1 MFLNQLVN
9 DGPAEQI
16 TPILLD
22 ALDLPSTDEAVQQ
35 LMNRLADYV
44 TTIAAGG
51 SSAVRGRVAPL
62 LSWFWWLS
70 EPDEWP
76 VMRDSA
82 TNAFRRLGFTTYEH
96 RDGAAV
102 WEAIPPT
109 GGMFSGSARR
119 QRWKVLA
126 AARDEGRFGLDIS
139 IPERLARVAEA
150 PG

>member
-22 ALDLPSTDEAVQQ
+22 ALDPPSTDEAAQQ

-76 VMRDSA
+76 VMWDSA
-82 TNAFRRLGFTTYEH
+82 TNAFRRLGFTTYEAPG
-96 RDGAAV
+96 DGAAV
-102 WEAIPPT
+102 WEAYST
-109 GGMFSGSARR
+109 YRR
-119 QRWKVLA
+119 HVQ
-126 AARDEGRFGLDIS
+126 RFGPTSGWKQCWL
-139 IPERLARVAEA
+139 PPR
-150 PG
+150 